1 MKKQRNRE
9 GKRQGLWQVLGFV
22 VLLAAVFV
30 FAGAF
35 AKTNVLAESVGEHDL
50 LPYHTKNVNMY
61 NGNPEYTFT
70 MMGEKYTKGFTR
82 TAFYESR
89 LLYNLDGEVS
99 SVFFTVG
106 HLDGGNTK
114 AAGLK
119 VYLDDIYQES
129 YARTLTGDMMNEKI
143 TIPTAGVRKLTVIIT
158 ESDGDYGFANVTKVG
173 AHNYTSR
180 ITKAATAKED
190 GIREYTCEDCGAT
203 FAETVPARKDCEPY
217 IFPYQASQLNKY
229 DEEEGSS
236 RYFTIM
242 GNRYYK
248 GFTKIS
254 YYTGTALYNL
264 NAEYNSLRFT
274 VGHLDGG
281 DMNSATLRYYVDNV
295 EMGSIGLSWN
305 MTDRVVEIPNLSSA
319 RQLKITSSESDG
331 DYAIFDFEG
340 DLKDK
345 TPKAHTYEEQ
355 VTMEAQFG
363 VPGIMTHRC
372 RNCGAFYTTN
382 IPALKRSL
390 KEEAVVVTL
399 AATSYTYNG
408 KAKKPAVKV
417 TYNGETLVK
426 GVDYKYGYSS
436 NVNASTA
443 VVTFKGIG
451 NYKDTIKR
459 TFTIVKAKQPLAA
472 KGNTV
477 AAAYSKVKSKQLVIA
492 KEKAFV
498 IKNAQGT
505 LTFKKVAGAKAL
517 AVGKTSG
524 SIGVAK
530 GTKKGTYKIKVQ
542 ITAAGSKNYKKGAKT
557 VIVTVVVK

>member
-295 EMGSIGLSWN
+295 EMGRRPQGQDAQGAHLRGAGHDGGAIWRAGDHDPPLQELRGVLYDKYPGAEAESQGGGGRRDACGDELYLQ
-305 MTDRVVEIPNLSSA
+305 RKGEEA
-319 RQLKITSSESDG
+319 GRQ
-331 DYAIFDFEG
+331 G
-340 DLKDK
+340 DLQRGD
-345 TPKAHTYEEQ
+345 AGQGRGLQ
-355 VTMEAQFG
+355 V
-363 VPGIMTHRC
+363 R
-372 RNCGAFYTTN
+372 
-382 IPALKRSL
+382 L
-390 KEEAVVVTL
+390 
-399 AATSYTYNG
+399 
-408 KAKKPAVKV
+408 
-417 TYNGETLVK
+417 LVK
-426 GVDYKYGYSS
+426 CQRQHRGGD
-436 NVNASTA
+436 
-443 VVTFKGIG
+443 
-451 NYKDTIKR
+451 
-459 TFTIVKAKQPLAA
+459 L
-472 KGNTV
+472 
-477 AAAYSKVKSKQLVIA
+477 
-492 KEKAFV
+492 
-498 IKNAQGT
+498 
-505 LTFKKVAGAKAL
+505 
-517 AVGKTSG
+517 
-524 SIGVAK
+524 
-530 GTKKGTYKIKVQ
+530 
-542 ITAAGSKNYKKGAKT
+542 
-557 VIVTVVVK
+557 